1 MPDPIAWFF
10 SPRRH
15 AINAYDVYG
24 RIIESLDGLQARL
37 RYGGDAAMLGLPQ
50 ARRPNV
56 KVQTVDLF
64 NAPVAL
70 DTQGAA
76 TIPLRLPDFNGTL
89 RLAAVAYAE
98 QQYGAGE
105 REIIVQAPL
114 VVEASAPR
122 AMASGD
128 SAELALDLDNL
139 SGADGSYEVMVDG
152 GEFINVANGK
162 RNLKL
167 ADGDRT
173 TLSFPLSARQK
184 FGIAKVQITVRG
196 KDVKVDR
203 SIEFAPVPDSPVMA
217 TSGRKR
223 PASATGRS
231 MSKSRRNGGTV
242 SRAGVDP
249 CHQARAKREQALE
262 RLGLKR
268 TFADLSRL
276 DEPVRA
282 ACRW

>member
-1 MPDPIAWFF
+1 MKRLLLLLCLCP
-10 SPRRH
+10 
-15 AINAYDVYG
+15 
-24 RIIESLDGLQARL
+24 GLAS
-37 RYGGDAAMLGLPQ
+37 A
-50 ARRPNV
+50 
-56 KVQTVDLF
+56 
-64 NAPVAL
+64 
-70 DTQGAA
+70 
-76 TIPLRLPDFNGTL
+76 GTL
-89 RLAAVAYAE
+89 YRCV
-98 QQYGAGE
+98 
-105 REIIVQAPL
+105 
-114 VVEASAPR
+114 S
-122 AMASGD
+122 ASGQV
-128 SAELALDLDNL
+128 SYLATPCAA
-139 SGADGSYEVMVDG
+139 GQRM
-152 GEFINVANGK
+152 
-162 RNLKL
+162 
-167 ADGDRT
+167 
-173 TLSFPLSARQK
+173 
-184 FGIAKVQITVRG
+184 
-196 KDVKVDR
+196 DR